1 MCLKMQPFKKSLNF
15 LFLFYFYSAVLTMQF
30 LCTSISFSWWLFC
43 SYGLEINSRNSFS
56 MQQSLTVIIK
66 LISKPIIS
74 SVTHSSMF
82 HPPLFF
88 FCASVQ
94 TYASRCKPA
103 TGFCLFFVFYS
114 LRCFQR
120 KNYLKQREKMP
131 FSIFRSETIKSKH
144 FFFSSTPQI
153 SWQHVSSVNVQSMT
167 LLHNTVEEMQSC
179 IWLKVVCVSVN
190 HQKSH
195 RHRTREPTSVKMK

>member
-30 LCTSISFSWWLFC
+30 LCTSIRFSWWLFC

-131 FSIFRSETIKSKH
+131 FRQLSFRDNQIKA
-144 FFFSSTPQI
+144 FFFFINPTNQLTACIFCKCAVHDLTPQ
-153 SWQHVSSVNVQSMT
+153 HCRRNAELYLT
-167 LLHNTVEEMQSC
+167 
-179 IWLKVVCVSVN
+179 KGCVRVGEPPEKPQTQN
-190 HQKSH
+190 ERAHQC
-195 RHRTREPTSVKMK
+195 